1 MHPKLLGYYEK
12 ELNFLR
18 GMGKEFAERYPEAG
32 QKLDLGRF
40 ECADPYVERLLEGFA
55 FLAARVQLKLDAEFP
70 DFTQYLLNIVYP
82 HYLSPT
88 PSMAIVRM
96 AADMKGGV
104 TAEGFRLPRGA
115 RLFSDPVAGGQSRC
129 EFRTARDVALWPLTV
144 SAAEYLSAADAG
156 YYPSGGRQARSG
168 LRLRLQAAEGVPIN
182 TLALDEL
189 VFYLDGGRET
199 TGRIYELLAAH
210 TASIVVQ
217 PMTSGGKAA
226 WSQTLPASMLQPLG
240 FSDEEAL
247 LPYTDASFQGYRLLQ
262 EYYAFPERF
271 LFVRLAGLQPAI
283 RRLKEGEG
291 LEIVCLFSDRNEL
304 LRGALDAGNFLLHCA
319 PAINLFPRRADRI
332 HVSPQAREH
341 QVIVDRTHA
350 QDYEVYAITGVSG
363 YDVNLQESQQFRA
376 FYDCRNGDKT
386 GNAYYS
392 WRRVPHLPPTNSR
405 TGKDYQGSEVYLSL
419 VDGRGEAYLAGL
431 KQLGVG
437 VLCTNRDA
445 PLYVYQN
452 RGRVGFTL
460 EESAPV
466 TRVESIAGPSRP
478 RPAHAEGERAWRLIN
493 HLSLNYLSLL
503 DNERQQGAA
512 ALRELLRL
520 YADEGSAGFSK
531 QLEGLLSVSSEP
543 VVRRLPGAGPIT
555 FGRGVGITL
564 HCRDSAFDGLGAFL
578 LGSVLEKFFARYVS
592 INSFT
597 QMTLTTVERGE
608 VMRWPVRTGTT
619 PVL

>member
-1 MHPKLLGYYEK
+1 MHPKLLEYYEK

-18 GMGKEFAERYPEAG
+18 GMGKEFAERFPEVG

-55 FLAARVQLKLDAEFP
+55 FLTARVQLKLDAEFP
-70 DFTQYLLNIVYP
+70 DFTQYLLNTVYP

-88 PSMAIVRM
+88 PSMTIVRFD
-96 AADMKGGV
+96 ADMKGGLG
-104 TAEGFRLPRGA
+104 AEGFRLPRGA
-115 RLFSDPVAGGQSRC
+115 RLFSDPVTGGQSRC
-129 EFRTARDVALWPLTV
+129 EFRTSCKVDLWPLQV
-144 SAAEYLSAADAG
+144 SGAEYLSAAEAG
-156 YYPSGGRQARSG
+156 YYSSGRQQARSG
-168 LRLRLQAAEGVPIN
+168 LRIRLQAADGVALNSLP
-182 TLALDEL
+182 LDEL

-199 TGRIYELLAAH
+199 SGRVYELLAAH
-210 TASIVVQ
+210 TDAIVVQ
-217 PMTSGGKAA
+217 PVTQGGKAA
-226 WSQTLPASMLQPLG
+226 WSRTLPADMVQPLG
-240 FSDEEAL
+240 FAEEEAL
-247 LPYTDASFQGYRLLQ
+247 LPYTEASFQGYRLLQ

-271 LFVRLAGLQPAI
+271 LFVRVGGLQPAI
-283 RRLKEGEG
+283 RRLAEGEG
-291 LEIVCLFSDRNEL
+291 LEIVFLFSDRNEL
-304 LRGALDAGNFLLHCA
+304 LRGVLGADNFLLHCA

-332 HVSPQAREH
+332 HVSQQTREH
-341 QVIVDRTHA
+341 HLVVDRTHA
-350 QDYEVYAITGVSG
+350 QDYEVYAVTSVTG
-363 YDVNLQESQQFRA
+363 YDTNLQESQRFRA
-376 FYDCRNGDKT
+376 FYDCRSGEKT
-386 GNAYYS
+386 GNAYYT
-392 WRRVPHLPPTNSR
+392 WRRMPHLPPANSQ
-405 TGKDYQGSEVYLSL
+405 TGKDYKGSEVYLSL
-419 VDGRGEAYLAGL
+419 VDGKGDAYTAGL
-431 KQLGVG
+431 KQLGVTA
-437 VLCTNRDA
+437 LCTNRDA

-503 DNERQQGAA
+503 DNEQQQGAA

-520 YADEGSAGFSK
+520 YANEGSAGFSK
-531 QLEGLLSVSSEP
+531 QLEGVLSVSSEP